1 MKNKSYLKTL
11 KPKSE
16 LLKKVVAYYYFH
28 VCEEE
33 NHSESF
39 YFYPNYLHAVTIY
52 IGNKITL
59 NYEPIESKIEK
70 GENPKSITCLYTV
83 NSKHKTL
90 VNINGSFHKIGI
102 VFYPLGFNH
111 FIKKPLNELM
121 TKDFMKIDLGESIN
135 EALKNIDK
143 TDDLNFQLETL
154 ENELLKLYLPFQEPI
169 LNDSIREIILS
180 NGAIRISELEEQF
193 QTNRKKLL
201 RLFKKHT
208 LISIEDYKKMVMFR
222 NSLNYALQNKE
233 EANLTDIALFAMY
246 YDQSHFIKHFKT
258 ITKETPKTLL
268 PKINK
273 LGNEDLYW
281 HFFEK

>member
-1 MKNKSYLKTL
+1 MENKSYLKTL
-11 KPKSE
+11 KPKNE
-16 LLKKVVAYYYFH
+16 FLKKVIAYFYFH

-52 IGNKITL
+52 LGNKVTL
-59 NYEPIESKIEK
+59 NYEPICSNIEK
-70 GENPKSITCLYTV
+70 DTNPKSITCLYTV
-83 NSKHKTL
+83 NSKHKIL

-111 FIKKPLNELM
+111 FIKKPLNKLM
-121 TKDFMKIDLGESIN
+121 TKDFMKIDFGESFN
-135 EALKNIDK
+135 EALQKIDK
-143 TDDLNFQLETL
+143 TDDLNVHLEIL
-154 ENELLKLYLPFQEPI
+154 ENELLKLYQPFQEDI
-169 LNDSIREIILS
+169 LTNSIREIILS
-180 NGAIRISELEEQF
+180 NGAIKINELEELF
-193 QTNRKKLL
+193 RINRKTLL
-201 RLFKKHT
+201 RLFKKHNLT
-208 LISIEDYKKMVMFR
+208 SIEDYKKMVMFR

-233 EANLTDIALFAMY
+233 EANLTDVALFSMY
-246 YDQSHFIKHFKT
+246 YDQSHFIKHFKS
-258 ITKETPKTLL
+258 ITNETPKTLL

>member
-1 MKNKSYLKTL
+1 MESKSYLKTL
-11 KPKSE
+11 KPKNE
-16 LLKKVVAYYYFH
+16 QLKKVIAYFYFH

-33 NHSESF
+33 NHLESF
-39 YFYPNYLHAVTIY
+39 FFYPNYLHAVTIY
-52 IGNKITL
+52 IGNNVRL
-59 NYEPIESKIEK
+59 NYDPIQSNINKDA
-70 GENPKSITCLYTV
+70 NPKSITCLYTV
-83 NSKHKTL
+83 NSKSKTL

-121 TKDFMKIDLGESIN
+121 PKDFMKIDLGESFN
-135 EALKNIDK
+135 NALREIDK
-143 TDDLNFQLETL
+143 NNDLNIQQEILED
-154 ENELLKLYLPFQEPI
+154 ELLKLYQPFEEPI
-169 LNDSIREIILS
+169 LYNSIREIILS
-180 NGAIRISELEEQF
+180 NGAIKISELEEKF

-222 NSLNYALQNKE
+222 NSLHYALQNKE
-233 EANLTDIALFAMY
+233 EVNLTDVALFAMY
-246 YDQSHFIKHFKT
+246 YDQSHFIKHFKSVT
-258 ITKETPKTLL
+258 NETPKTLI

>member
-1 MKNKSYLKTL
+1 MDNKSYLKTL
-11 KPKSE
+11 KPKNE
-16 LLKKVVAYYYFH
+16 QLKKVIAYYYFH
-28 VCEEE
+28 VSENE

-70 GENPKSITCLYTV
+70 DENPKSITCLYTV

-111 FIKKPLNELM
+111 FIKKPLNEFM
-121 TKDFMKIDLGESIN
+121 PKDFMKIDLGESFH
-135 EALKNIDK
+135 EALQKIDK
-143 TDDLNFQLETL
+143 NDDLENQLEIL
-154 ENELLKLYLPFQEPI
+154 ENELLKLYQPFQENI
-169 LNDSIREIILS
+169 LTHSIREIILS
-180 NGAIRISELEEQF
+180 NGAIKINELEEQF

-208 LISIEDYKKMVMFR
+208 LISMEDYKKMVMFR
-222 NSLNYALQNKE
+222 NSLNYAIQNKE
-233 EANLTDIALFAMY
+233 EANLTDVALFAMY
-246 YDQSHFIKHFKT
+246 YDQSHFIKHFKS
-258 ITKETPKTLL
+258 ITNETPKTLL